1 MKKELERILK
11 GLRGRIEA
19 KISVEQNLK
28 SLELEL
34 EHLIEQLNKGETK

>member
-1 MKKELERILK
+1 MKKELERILR
-11 GLRGRIEA
+11 GLRERIEV
-19 KISVEQNLK
+19 KVSDEQNLQ

>member
-19 KISVEQNLK
+19 KISAEQNLK